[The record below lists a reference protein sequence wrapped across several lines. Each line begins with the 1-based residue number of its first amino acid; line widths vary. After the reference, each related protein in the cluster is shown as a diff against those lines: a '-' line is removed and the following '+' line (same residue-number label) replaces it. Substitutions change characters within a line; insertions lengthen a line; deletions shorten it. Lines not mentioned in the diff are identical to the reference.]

1 MPSVSRV
8 VAAPP
13 EAAWELLSSTR
24 TWPLWGPSVVAVE
37 PADATIHTGM
47 RGRVRTPVGVW
58 LPFRIT
64 SCDPPRAWGWS
75 VGPIPA
81 TSHTV
86 DAVPGGCRIGF
97 AVALPAL
104 PYLVVCR
111 VALGRIAELLEDDD
125 ES

>member
-1 MPSVSRV
+1 MPSVTRV
-8 VAAPP
+8 VAASP
-13 EAAWELLSSTR
+13 EAAWELLTSTR
-24 TWPLWGPSVVAVE
+24 TWPRWGPSVVAVE
-37 PADATIHTGM
+37 PSDGTIHAGM

-64 SCDPPRAWGWS
+64 NCDPPRTWGWS

-86 DAVPGGCRIGF
+86 EAVPGGCRIGF

-104 PYLVVCR
+104 PYLVVCQ
-111 VALGRIAELLEDDD
+111 VALGRIAALLEGGDGW
-125 ES
+125 